1 MPLAVDPPTRGHHSA
16 EKGRLKLQ
24 RHTAIRKEVK
34 TFAQEMGLK
43 KLPSDVDSWR
53 HLYQEMGKFLA
64 AQSFLT
70 HAPPS
75 VMELPPAAIHD
86 SKTHLRER
94 AICDERISLPLSA
107 FEELDTVYSKLAAQ
121 FGTQEAMVEV
131 KVNWRCTNVIWWAT
145 VVDDEDLARTYYAK
159 LGYSVAET
167 EGFISKAR
175 ELGPAGG
182 GLGLKAEGKH
192 PPLTLENLSSI
203 MAPDSKKQ
211 NFGHRKLHGFLGKN
225 GMRPS
230 PQFYESLGIRSQRT
244 GSPQSGRICL
254 QVLRRFLE
262 SQGRQQ
268 PGRAVVR
275 SLRTDQGGAAT
286 HPR

>member
-1 MPLAVDPPTRGHHSA
+1 
-16 EKGRLKLQ
+16 
-24 RHTAIRKEVK
+24 
-34 TFAQEMGLK
+34 
-43 KLPSDVDSWR
+43 
-53 HLYQEMGKFLA
+53 
-64 AQSFLT
+64 
-70 HAPPS
+70 
-75 VMELPPAAIHD
+75 MELPPAAIHD

-131 KVNWRCTNVIWWAT
+131 KVNWRCTNVIWWAA

-159 LGYSVAET
+159 LGDSVAET

-211 NFGHRKLHGFLGKN
+211 NFGHRRKLHGFWGKMECGLVLSSMSPWEYVPKEQGVRKAGGFACKFCEGFWKAKAGSSRVVQLYGRSGQTKVALQLILDEPPERLYQKWIQDRMAYYLCMEPMGASRDEALDLDYPVQERIRFSVQN
-225 GMRPS
+225 G
-230 PQFYESLGIRSQRT
+230 SLT
-244 GSPQSGRICL
+244 
-254 QVLRRFLE
+254 
-262 SQGRQQ
+262 
-268 PGRAVVR
+268 
-275 SLRTDQGGAAT
+275 
-286 HPR
+286 